1 MLSCASDKAK
11 LFVKNFSRNF
21 DLDDTGISSV
31 TPKMFKKFI
40 RTPDFSEVS
49 GPDCIL
55 RALAKKEKKF
65 CVLHELGNKTE
76 LGVWDLC
83 LYCAMIATDTL
94 RVNSKMKQKA
104 HFYVCLA
111 SLYDEK

>member
-1 MLSCASDKAK
+1 M
-11 LFVKNFSRNF
+11 
-21 DLDDTGISSV
+21 
-31 TPKMFKKFI
+31 
-40 RTPDFSEVS
+40 S